1 MDLSYAPEYE
11 AYRQQVRIFLASQWV
26 SEKGDRGARTA
37 AEREFRLRATA
48 AGYLYRNVPVEYG
61 GSGQAPDILK
71 AQIIG
76 EEFERAGA
84 PLELAGVGTKMLVP
98 TLLDKGQDWQKKMF
112 IPKTVSGEFL
122 WGQGYSEPGAGS
134 DLASVRTRAELVD
147 GQWVINGQKVW
158 TTLAHRCHYMFVLA
172 RTEPDAPKHA
182 GLSYLLV
189 NLKQPGI
196 EIRPLKQMTGWSE
209 FCEVFFVDAKTPGD
223 WIVGQRG
230 EGWAVTRSTLSH
242 ERSYIGG
249 ANRAQQRFDR
259 LVDLAKKVQ
268 VDGRPAIED
277 EALRQRLVGIAGALA
292 SLTYSSF
299 RQTSMSAHGEDAG
312 IIGLLSKL
320 YGTNIGHDIASV
332 ARDLMGDAFMLAP
345 PAESA
350 WRQAGI
356 EKWNN
361 QFMGSLGIAIA
372 GGTSNIQRN
381 IIAERGLGL
390 RDEKPSKGLA

>member
-1 MDLSYAPEYE
+1 
-11 AYRQQVRIFLASQWV
+11 
-26 SEKGDRGARTA
+26 
-37 AEREFRLRATA
+37 
-48 AGYLYRNVPVEYG
+48 
-61 GSGQAPDILK
+61 
-71 AQIIG
+71 
-76 EEFERAGA
+76 
-84 PLELAGVGTKMLVP
+84 
-98 TLLDKGQDWQKKMF
+98 
-112 IPKTVSGEFL
+112 
-122 WGQGYSEPGAGS
+122 
-134 DLASVRTRAELVD
+134 
-147 GQWVINGQKVW
+147 
-158 TTLAHRCHYMFVLA
+158 
-172 RTEPDAPKHA
+172 
-182 GLSYLLV
+182 
-189 NLKQPGI
+189 
-196 EIRPLKQMTGWSE
+196 
-209 FCEVFFVDAKTPGD
+209 
-223 WIVGQRG
+223 
-230 EGWAVTRSTLSH
+230 
-242 ERSYIGG
+242 
-249 ANRAQQRFDR
+249 
-259 LVDLAKKVQ
+259 VQ